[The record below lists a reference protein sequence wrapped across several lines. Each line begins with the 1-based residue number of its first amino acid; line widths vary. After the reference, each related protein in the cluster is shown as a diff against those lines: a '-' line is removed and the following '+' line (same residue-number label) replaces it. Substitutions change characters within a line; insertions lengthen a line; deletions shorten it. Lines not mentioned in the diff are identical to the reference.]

1 MKINVDSQE
10 FNTILAALRFYQE
23 NDQGT
28 PSSRSDAI
36 HDLAT
41 NGDAEVSLDN
51 DAIDGLCERINFG
64 SARLPKSWTA
74 LQNLLIDTLG
84 RTVYNDAIDN
94 GYTLNILFRDLNP
107 KRFDLLQAGIFAL
120 VEDDRDA
127 MS

>member
-51 DAIDGLCERINFG
+51 DAIDGLCERINLG
-64 SARLPKSWTA
+64 SARLPKSWNA
-74 LQNLLIDTLG
+74 LQSLLVNLLG
-84 RTVYNDAIDN
+84 RTVYNEAIDN
-94 GYTLNILFRDLNP
+94 GYRINPLFRDINQ
-107 KRFDLLQAGIFAL
+107 KRFDLMQAGLHAL
-120 VEDDRDA
+120 VDDDRDA